1 MNFLIFIFSYID
13 IQPEYNLLSFIL
25 SAQSKLNIGRLSNIN
40 NISIRVKTSRN
51 QAGWSGLVGR
61 LVLGKI
67 VSLSFQWPGEPHSQA
82 GNVCFAWKVRSLSWA
97 DLLVRVW
104 RSAGF
109 YCILTCNDGVMGRW
123 DQPAIILYLTWSI
136 RDSDSRIII
145 FISSSLALS
154 HTSNVLRPPE
164 FFCISPNLLSDQ
176 S

>member
-51 QAGWSGLVGR
+51 QAGWSGLVVR

-109 YCILTCNDGVMGRW
+109 YCILTCNDGVMGKW
-123 DQPAIILYLTWSI
+123 EVGPTSYH
-136 RDSDSRIII
+136 
-145 FISSSLALS
+145 FISNVKYSWFRQQDHYFYLIVPRSES
-154 HTSNVLRPPE
+154 H
-164 FFCISPNLLSDQ
+164 
-176 S
+176 